1 MLTKQNLSIIKAR
14 RILTTLHVQPKSVG
28 SFWWQGSRETSV
40 HERTECYS
48 ETVALQVE
56 NQTVFQKSH
65 SIAKEH
71 GLLFMV
77 WGTGVWVIT
86 GLASYLAIENGTLDV
101 FQVTKWIDV
110 CVGTSW
116 AESLDT
122 CNSNVVL
129 ACAANQTISPLRLA
143 FVVATMP
150 YIKKLL
156 FRR

>member
-1 MLTKQNLSIIKAR
+1 M
-14 RILTTLHVQPKSVG
+14 
-28 SFWWQGSRETSV
+28 FE
-40 HERTECYS
+40 
-48 ETVALQVE
+48 
-56 NQTVFQKSH
+56 KSH

-77 WGTGVWVIT
+77 WGTGVWVFT

-116 AESLDT
+116 VESLDT
-122 CNSNVVL
+122 CTSNVVL

-143 FVVATMP
+143 FVVATTP
-150 YIKKLL
+150 YIKRLL
-156 FRR
+156 HRI